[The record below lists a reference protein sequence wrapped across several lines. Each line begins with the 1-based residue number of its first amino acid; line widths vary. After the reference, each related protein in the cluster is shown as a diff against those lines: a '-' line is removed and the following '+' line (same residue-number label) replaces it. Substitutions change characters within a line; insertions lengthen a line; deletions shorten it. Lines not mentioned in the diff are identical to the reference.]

1 MTGFLRRHWLLLIL
15 LAAGVTLR
23 VLTWLA
29 YQPALLYIDTFRYLS
44 NLDQLRPTDL
54 NPLGYTVVL
63 KGLLGLGGFGFVAA
77 VQHLV
82 GLLIALAVYRLV
94 LRYTTRTWLAA
105 LATAPLLLDAY
116 QLQIEENIMSEVW
129 FQALLM
135 GALWALLAKGA
146 PNWRRAAL
154 AGVLIAAAV
163 LTRTIGITLVVPFA
177 LYLIMAGGAW
187 RTRAGWKRIGIR
199 GLAGLLGV
207 VIPLV
212 AYSGYFASQA
222 GRWGLT
228 GAQSNVLYG
237 RTAAIADCSQLP
249 SGDAGL
255 LIFCP
260 PEPMDDRLG
269 IDYYTHFR
277 YGNPDWPFVPL
288 PDGRTKE
295 QLANEF
301 AWTVIGNQPFTF
313 AGAILEDFAKNFS
326 PLKITFP
333 NDVPVERWQ
342 FQTVYPFHDIGAESV
357 QVYNGTTLARDGVL
371 PGVDLELAS
380 FLRNYQLHG
389 GYTWGP
395 LLAIASLAGLLGALG
410 VGRARRSGLRSAA
423 FLATGSGLIL
433 LLGSAA
439 FEFSWRYQLP
449 ALLLLPLGGALGAAA
464 MFGLAKRDPGS
475 GGRRPNMADY
485 PDEVDDGAVAG
496 FSARYGDGRLTPIV
510 VVIAAYN
517 EAKGIGA
524 VLRNMPTHCGDLPVS
539 TLVVVDGA
547 TDNTAE
553 IAAENGAYVCVAPS
567 NRGQGGALRLGYHLA
582 AQYGAEYIVT
592 TDADGQYDN
601 AEMPMLVKP
610 LLDGTADFVTGSRRL
625 GTGQYDSKVRWL
637 GVRVFAVLATILTNR
652 KITDTSF
659 GFRAMKAEL
668 ATSVT
673 LREPQYQ
680 SSELLLG
687 VMAQGARVLE
697 VPMTMHLRNNGQSK
711 KGRSLKYGANY
722 ARVMTGTWLREYVLR
737 GGKRKQRAA
746 RAERLAAATNAR
758 ETA

>member
-1 MTGFLRRHWLLLIL
+1 MTGFLRRHWLLLLL
-15 LAAGVTLR
+15 LAGGITLR

-29 YQPALLYIDTFRYLS
+29 YQPALLYIDTFRYLD
-44 NLDQLRPTDL
+44 NLEALRPTDL

-63 KGLLGLGGFGFVAA
+63 KGLLSLGGFGFVAA
-77 VQHLV
+77 VQHVV
-82 GLLIALAVYRLV
+82 GVLIALTLYSLT
-94 LRYTTRTWLAA
+94 LRYTSRTWLAA
-105 LATAPLLLDAY
+105 IVAAPVLLDAY
-116 QLQIEENIMSEVW
+116 QLQIEENVMSEVW
-129 FQALLM
+129 FQALLV
-135 GALWALLAKGA
+135 GALWLLLSRGEPKW
-146 PNWRRAAL
+146 WRVAL
-154 AGVLIAAAV
+154 AAVLVAAAV
-163 LTRTIGITLVVPFA
+163 LTRTIGITVVLPMAVYLV
-177 LYLIMAGGAW
+177 LAGGAW
-187 RTRAGWKRIGIR
+187 RTRAGWKRIGVRI
-199 GLAGLLGV
+199 LAGALGF

-212 AYSGYFASQA
+212 AYAAYFHSQA

-228 GAQSNVLYG
+228 GAQGNVLYG

-249 SGDAGL
+249 AGDAGL

-260 PEPMDDRLG
+260 PEPLDERLS

-277 YGNPDWPFVPL
+277 YGDPNWPYVPL
-288 PDGRTKE
+288 PDDRTKQE
-295 QLANEF
+295 LADEF
-301 AWTVIGNQPFTF
+301 AWTIIRNQPVDFVT
-313 AGAILEDFAKNFS
+313 AILHDFSKNFA
-326 PLKITFP
+326 PVKTTAP

-342 FQTVYPFHDIGAESV
+342 FQTIYPYHDIGAESV
-357 QVYNGTTLARDGVL
+357 QIYNATTLAYDGVL
-371 PGVDLELAS
+371 PSVNVELAS
-380 FLRNYQLHG
+380 FLREYQLGG

-395 LLAIASLAGLLGALG
+395 VLALAGVLGLLGALG
-410 VGRARRSGLRSAA
+410 VGKARRSGLRAAA
-423 FLATGSGLIL
+423 FLATGSGLII

-449 ALLLLPLGGALGAAA
+449 ALVLLPLGGVLGLAA
-464 MFGLAKRDPGS
+464 MFGLAKRDPGT
-475 GGRRPNMADY
+475 GGRRPKMADY
-485 PDEVDDGAVAG
+485 PDEVDDGAVAD
-496 FSARYGDGRLTPIV
+496 FRARYGDAPLTPLV

-517 EAKGIGA
+517 EAKGIGP

-553 IAAENGAYVCVAPS
+553 VAEDNGAYVCVAPR

-582 AQYGAEYIVT
+582 AEYGAKYIVT

-637 GVRVFAVLATILTNR
+637 GVRVFAVLASILTMR

-659 GFRAMKAEL
+659 GFRAMSAEL
-668 ATSVT
+668 ARSVT

-687 VMAQGARVLE
+687 VMARGARVLE

-737 GGKRKQRAA
+737 GGKRRAA
-746 RAERLAAATNAR
+746 LPQPVRTPTDAR